1 MSGKAKGGPWRLFL
15 LALSAVVEIA
25 LTVYLLDYFYTQFAW
40 IEMVLRLLSLVI
52 VLTLIRFS
60 RHLSS
65 DLMCDKTPRRS
76 FVNFCT

>member
-15 LALSAVVEIA
+15 LSLAAVVEIA

-40 IEMVLRLLSLVI
+40 IEMVLRLLSFVI

-65 DLMCDKTPRRS
+65 DLMCDKTA
-76 FVNFCT
+76 